1 MEVMKKIFSIL
12 AIATLM
18 SCTPEPVTVDCGC
31 GKIKTKRMLS
41 DKIKNYAYT
50 YECNGQTIGVGS
62 MIDYKIGATICR

>member
-1 MEVMKKIFSIL
+1 MKKLFSIL

-18 SCTPEPVTVDCGC
+18 SC
-31 GKIKTKRMLS
+31 
-41 DKIKNYAYT
+41 T